1 MYYAGSQKPED
12 SFIVKQNGIARQG
25 EDYFEVFIS
34 GKGYPHALAHVSS
47 RVTRK
52 VTIDPKKIGNNEESS
67 QKSASS

>member
-1 MYYAGSQKPED
+1 M
-12 SFIVKQNGIARQG
+12 VKQNGIARQG

-52 VTIDPKKIGNNEESS
+52 VTVDPKKIGVNEESS
-67 QKSASS
+67 